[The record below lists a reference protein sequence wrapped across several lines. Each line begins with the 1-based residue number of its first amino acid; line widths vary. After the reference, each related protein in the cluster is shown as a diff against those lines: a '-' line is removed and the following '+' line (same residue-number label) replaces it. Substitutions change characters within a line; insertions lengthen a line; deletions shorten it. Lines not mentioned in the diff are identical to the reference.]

1 MADEVKLPRLGQGM
15 ESGTIVRW
23 LKSEGDTVEKGEP
36 LFEVD
41 TDKATQEVESELSGV
56 LLAIAVAEGEVPVG
70 QTVAVIGEPGEEVA
84 IADRSETASK
94 SPEPEAPAP
103 VEPASAGPDVDE
115 TPFRAAINGARE
127 DTTRIKAS
135 PLARR
140 MARERGVDLAGLTGT
155 GPDGRI
161 IAEDVERAASGTPAV
176 AAVAPA
182 VAPSAAA
189 ASPTRAPDEVE
200 SVQLTSIRRTIA
212 RRLTE
217 AWTVPAF
224 QLTVSAD
231 MTEANELIQ
240 RSRELDPDARVTV
253 TDLLAKVCAR
263 ALVRHPDVNVQFAG
277 DSIQRFPSAHIGIA
291 VAAPQGLYVPVIR
304 SVERLSLPEVAARRA
319 AIVAKA
325 RDGALQLA
333 DLEGG
338 TFTISN
344 LGMFGVE
351 QFIAV
356 LNPPQAAILAV
367 GAAIDKAVVVDGELV
382 IRPMMTVTLTVDH
395 RAVDG
400 APAADFLRTV
410 KTFLEEPALAL

>member
-23 LKSEGDTVEKGEP
+23 LKSEGDTVQKGEP

-70 QTVAVIGEPGEEVA
+70 RTVALIGEPGEEVS
-84 IADRSETASK
+84 IPDGSESGAS
-94 SPEPEAPAP
+94 SPAREAATPAEPAP
-103 VEPASAGPDVDE
+103 EGEE
-115 TPFRAAINGARE
+115 TPFRAAINGARD

-140 MARERGVDLAGLTGT
+140 MARERGVELAGLTGT

-161 IAEDVERAASGTPAV
+161 IAEDVERAVSGASTTPATP
-176 AAVAPA
+176 AAVL
-182 VAPSAAA
+182 SAAA
-189 ASPTRAPDEVE
+189 ELTAAPGEIE
-200 SVQLTSIRRTIA
+200 SVKLTSIRKTIA

-231 MTEANELIQ
+231 MTQANELIQ

-277 DSIQRFPSAHIGIA
+277 DSIRRFPSAHIGIA

-304 SVERLSLPEVAARRA
+304 AVERLSLPEVAAQRA
-319 AIVAKA
+319 AVVAKA

-344 LGMFGVE
+344 LGMFGIE
-351 QFIAV
+351 QFTAV

-367 GAAIDKAVVVDGELV
+367 GATIESAVVVEGELV